1 MTTGVPP
8 PHPPPHASAHP
19 SPHPPSPRAQ
29 RAALPRA
36 VATPPASV
44 NRGPRIGYFRK
55 HWRGEL
61 PLAAAVMVSTALVW
75 GLVQG
80 LRLIGRL
87 FPYTES
93 PWAAALLWLLE
104 VVVLVVG
111 VVWWGMGVQRAAI
124 RSVGLGGSKF
134 VALLTAVVG
143 YGALIWVGLFW
154 INSARHVWPDVKATL
169 AGELRPASVALVGAD
184 VLSVSGD
191 FEFGTTRAVREAL
204 LANSAVRIV
213 HLESRGGRVAE
224 GLALGRL
231 IADRNLD
238 TLVTGECSSAC
249 ATAFAG
255 GARRAIGPAA
265 LIGLHS
271 AGGAGV
277 TAQHVDDANR
287 RSDEFMVRRGIDARV
302 LEQGAATANDAIW
315 FPPHAVLL
323 ASALA
328 TERVT
333 R

>member
-1 MTTGVPP
+1 MTTGFPP
-8 PHPPPHASAHP
+8 
-19 SPHPPSPRAQ
+19 PHPPSPRAQ

-36 VATPPASV
+36 SAAAAPPAE
-44 NRGPRIGYFRK
+44 RGPRIGYFRK
-55 HWRGEL
+55 HWRGDL
-61 PLAAAVMVSTALVW
+61 PLAAAVIVSTALIW

-80 LRLIGRL
+80 LRLIGRM

-93 PWAAALLWLLE
+93 PWGAALLWLLE
-104 VVVLVVG
+104 VVVLIVG
-111 VVWWGMGVQRAAI
+111 VIWWGMGVQRAAV

-134 VALLTAVVG
+134 VALLTGVVG

-169 AGELRPASVALVGAD
+169 AGELRPAKVRLDGGA

-204 LANSAVRIV
+204 GAQPGVRTV
-213 HLESRGGRVAE
+213 RLESRGGRVAE

-238 TLVTGECSSAC
+238 TLVSGECSSAC

-265 LIGLHS
+265 HIGLHS
-271 AGGAGV
+271 AGGAGA
-277 TAQHVDDANR
+277 TARHVDEANR
-287 RSDEFMVRRGIDARV
+287 RSDEFMARRGIDARV
-302 LEQGAATANDAIW
+302 LEQGAATANDEIW
-315 FPPHAVLL
+315 FPSHAVLL
-323 ASALA
+323 ASGLA
-328 TERVT
+328 TERPS